1 MEKIIDEINSRIRN
15 FYYYGATREGM
26 ACYGDN
32 CKCIVNITD
41 EQALAYLREKKDN
54 A

>member
-1 MEKIIDEINSRIRN
+1 MERLIDEINSRIRN
-15 FYYYGATREGM
+15 FYYYGATRNGM
-26 ACYGDN
+26 SCAGDE

-41 EQALAYLREKKDN
+41 EQALDYLRDKKEN